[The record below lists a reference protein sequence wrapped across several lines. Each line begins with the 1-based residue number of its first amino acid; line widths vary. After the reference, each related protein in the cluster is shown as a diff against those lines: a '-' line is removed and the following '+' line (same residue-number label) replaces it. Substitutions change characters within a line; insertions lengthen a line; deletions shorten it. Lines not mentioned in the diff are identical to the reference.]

1 MRRREFIKVIAGSA
15 AVWPL
20 AAVAQAERVRKIGV
34 LISTNENDVEGQA
47 RAALFRRG
55 LCPDKVVSIRVHWR
69 GQPGIHDLVGFFIRR
84 CELLIVECSSSS
96 GDAEKYAGKFQ

>member
-1 MRRREFIKVIAGSA
+1 MLLSGGAVMRRREFIKVIAGSA

-55 LCPDKVVSIRVHWR
+55 LN
-69 GQPGIHDLVGFFIRR
+69 GLVGQKAVTSKSTIDGLV
-84 CELLIVECSSSS
+84 ETLLGQRLKPRNSSV
-96 GDAEKYAGKFQ
+96 KNLM